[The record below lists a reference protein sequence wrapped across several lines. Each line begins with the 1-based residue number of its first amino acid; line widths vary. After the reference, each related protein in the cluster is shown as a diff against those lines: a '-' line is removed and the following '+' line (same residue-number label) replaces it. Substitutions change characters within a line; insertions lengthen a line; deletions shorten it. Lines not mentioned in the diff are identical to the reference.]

1 VYRRQH
7 VIIVSS
13 RRVAPVTAST
23 RTASEPPLPV
33 LSLRSSLP
41 PVPSP
46 SFDAY
51 LDIAAQC
58 FARHGVS
65 RTSLPD
71 IARELGVSRTTVYR
85 RVRSI
90 ENLAALLLARDLHRL
105 LETLPAALEGTE
117 GPGAITGLLVGVVQ
131 FCRQHPVISK
141 VLADEPELV
150 GAFLV
155 HQLPAV
161 IEQVR
166 GAASPLLQV
175 AMDLGLIRQCDPG
188 ALAELFTREVVNHV
202 IVPSKTG
209 DQVVLEATLIPLLEP

>member
-1 VYRRQH
+1 
-7 VIIVSS
+7 
-13 RRVAPVTAST
+13 
-23 RTASEPPLPV
+23 
-33 LSLRSSLP
+33 
-41 PVPSP
+41 
-46 SFDAY
+46 
-51 LDIAAQC
+51 
-58 FARHGVS
+58 
-65 RTSLPD
+65 
-71 IARELGVSRTTVYR
+71 
-85 RVRSI
+85 
-90 ENLAALLLARDLHRL
+90 
-105 LETLPAALEGTE
+105 
-117 GPGAITGLLVGVVQ
+117 
-131 FCRQHPVISK
+131 VISK

-175 AMDLGLIRQCDPG
+175 AMDLGLIRHCDPG